1 MLLGIPCCVFYSK
14 VQAVSCQELV
24 MTNAYCNKP
33 DGLTF
38 VFSPNSI
45 QRRVTLSVCHVHSNR
60 DIALKWSA
68 IRDENCWPK
77 IAKTMQQ
84 SPLLFCSLRS
94 GQTDFWQLICWVKF
108 NTYKERCVW
117 ITIQLQLLEYSY
129 WHSRR
134 VILNY
139 WTSLTSSLA
148 CHLSNFHLAF
158 KSCQILSLFM
168 YLCLAILA
176 KSTIILK
183 CEPSI
188 PLMIESKKVM

>member
-77 IAKTMQQ
+77 IAKTMQHA
-84 SPLLFCSLRS
+84 SSTVLFSLRS
-94 GQTDFWQLICWVKF
+94 GQTVSVELDSTEI
-108 NTYKERCVW
+108 KERCVW